1 MESRQKTQSRIQKYL
16 PIFSATIGLALG
28 SYGVHSACAQSAS
41 DSDSDSD
48 GNIHLLGSVGDQSI
62 GLGAKLEVA
71 VEIRADQ
78 AQSINFAIDPEDI
91 ADSIQN
97 GDISIQMNPPQI
109 SLADGETKEVKLV
122 IQTKTSAPSFNAK
135 KFGLLVKSEK
145 GSLLTSADISLKVLP
160 IYVVTVIDGT
170 DADNP
175 YDFDSQPGTSY
186 FRPHAAGLQFI
197 FKNLSKKHLSPK
209 PVLIHGDGKVI
220 KHEDLFDAQ
229 GQPNALLYGNV
240 YQPEPAI
247 SATAGDNLPGEY
259 TFHYVYHPDRSV
271 VVNATKIPTM
281 APANAPDSS
290 SSTKASE

>member
-1 MESRQKTQSRIQKYL
+1 MENRQKSQSRIQKYL
-16 PIFSATIGLALG
+16 PVFAATIGLAIG
-28 SYGVHSACAQSAS
+28 SYGATSAFAQGSA
-41 DSDSDSD
+41 SDSD
-48 GNIHLLGSVGDQSI
+48 GNIHLGAVSDQSI

-71 VEIRADQ
+71 IEVTADQ
-78 AQSINFAIDPEDI
+78 AQTINFAIDSEDL

-97 GDISIQMNPPQI
+97 GDISLQTNPPQI

-145 GSLLTSADISLKVLP
+145 GSLLTSTDVALKVLP
-160 IYVVTVIDGT
+160 LYVVTIIDGAN
-170 DADNP
+170 ADNP
-175 YDFDSQPGTSY
+175 YDFDSQPGVSY
-186 FRPHAAGLQFI
+186 FRPHDAGLQFV

-209 PVLIHGDGKVI
+209 PVIIHGSGVI
-220 KHEDLFDAQ
+220 KHQDLFNAQ
-229 GQPNALLYGNV
+229 GQPNGLNYGDV

-247 SATAGDNLPGEY
+247 AATAGDNLPGYY
-259 TFHYVYHPDRSV
+259 TIHDVYHPDRSV
-271 VVNATKIPTM
+271 VVNAKTIPAA